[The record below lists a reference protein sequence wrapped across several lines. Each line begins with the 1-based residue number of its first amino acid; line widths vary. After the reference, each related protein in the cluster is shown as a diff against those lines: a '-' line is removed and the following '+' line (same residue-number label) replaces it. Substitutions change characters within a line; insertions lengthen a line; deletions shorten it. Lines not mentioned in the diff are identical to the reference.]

1 MTQIVESLFGVSPE
15 RYQEQKAAA
24 LQQEALAY
32 AQLNPMQRA
41 EANIYAGARQLG
53 SGIGRMLGGEDPGMR
68 RVTEQDQIIRSINL
82 NDPETYGPAAQR
94 AYQMGHTELAQKIL
108 LGADTAYQRQEATRQ
123 RAAQMQS
130 RQQTQAAQQ
139 LIPSLMTP
147 GRPEQVMIDEAAD
160 TSYLQKAQ
168 AAGIDQN
175 ILGQLMRTAEGRAE
189 LKSRIDTLA
198 GLQGPTINV
207 AEGGKVYQRNLATG
221 ELELVAT
228 GAVKPVTPP
237 ALGAD
242 FNRFAREVAFGVPYE
257 NLTREQVTEINRRV
271 DAEKKSNASA
281 SAPKIMVNMQEGF
294 GKTLTETITGTVK
307 NARAAFGTLNSIE
320 NMQVL
325 LDEGVKTG
333 FGQEAMLNL
342 GKAGQLFN
350 PDLNLRGLAGQEA
363 FQAFSNSVILPEVKK
378 LGANPTDT
386 DLKFIVTGSPS
397 LSKTVE
403 GNKLMLDTLA
413 LKLNREKD
421 LGRFSNQWLAANAN
435 LVKNDPIIAGTK
447 FETDSDTYFQSSPLY
462 GNAANNLRQRFN
474 SIGTEA
480 TPGAANARSAAAGA
494 GLIAPPAPPAAQPAP
509 PPAPAPA
516 PQLQAPA
523 PVPMAAPV
531 AAVRPQPA
539 PPFAPAAG
547 LLSGQMAAPVRPVA
561 VPPPP
566 PFVPAMAPAPAM
578 PSGPPTAAPQLIPD
592 NVEWRASGVVIYTNP
607 DGKKVPIGK
616 ANTQAEVFKLIKTH
630 EAKTK

>member
-1 MTQIVESLFGVSPE
+1 MSEIVESLFGVNPE
-15 RYQEQKAAA
+15 RYKQQQDVA
-24 LQQEALAY
+24 LQREALAY

-82 NDPETYGPAAQR
+82 NDPETFGPAAQR

-147 GRPEQVMIDEAAD
+147 GRPEQVIIDEAAD

-175 ILGQLMRTAEGRAE
+175 TLRQLMATPAGRTE
-189 LKSRIDTLA
+189 LKSYIDTMEA
-198 GLQGPTINV
+198 TRGKRTTI
-207 AEGGKVYQRNLATG
+207 AEGGTVIEEDPLTG
-221 ELELVAT
+221 AVRTVAT

-237 ALGAD
+237 AFGSD
-242 FNRFAREVAFGVPYE
+242 FNRFAAATYPGVPQSS
-257 NLTREQVTEINRRV
+257 LTGPQIEVVNAKV
-271 DAEKKSNASA
+271 DADKAKNAAA

-421 LGRFSNQWLAANAN
+421 LGRFSNQWLAANAA

-462 GNAANNLRQRFN
+462 GASATNLRQRFN
-474 SIGTEA
+474 SIGTAA

-494 GLIAPPAPPAAQPAP
+494 GLIAPPAAP

-523 PVPMAAPV
+523 PAPVPMAAPV
-531 AAVRPQPA
+531 AVRSQAA
-539 PPFAPAAG
+539 PAPAAG

-561 VPPPP
+561 APAPYI
-566 PFVPAMAPAPAM
+566 PAMAPPPAPAM

-592 NVEWRASGVVIYTNP
+592 NVNWMASGNVIYTNT
-607 DGKKVPIGK
+607 DGKKVNIGK
-616 ANTQAEVFKLIKTH
+616 AITQAEVFNLIKKH

>member
-1 MTQIVESLFGVSPE
+1 MSEIVESLFGVSPE
-15 RYQEQKAAA
+15 RYRQQQDIA
-24 LQQEALAY
+24 LQREALAY

-41 EANIYAGARQLG
+41 EAGIYAGARQLG

-82 NDPETYGPAAQR
+82 NDPETFGPAAQR

-123 RAAQMQS
+123 RAAGVLS

-147 GRPEQVMIDEAAD
+147 GQPEQVMIDEAAD

-175 ILGQLMRTAEGRAE
+175 ILRQLMGTAPGRAE
-189 LKSRIDTLA
+189 LKSFIDTMEA
-198 GLQGPTINV
+198 MQGPTTTL
-207 AEGGKVYQRNLATG
+207 AEAASLVRRNPITG
-221 ELELVAT
+221 AVTTVAT
-228 GAVKPVTPP
+228 GAPKPPP
-237 ALGAD
+237 APPAPPSPGSD
-242 FNRFAREVAFGVPYE
+242 FSRFAREVAFGIPFD
-257 NLTREQVTEINRRV
+257 NLTKEQVTEINRRV
-271 DAEKKSNASA
+271 DAEKKSTASA
-281 SAPKIMVNMQEGF
+281 GAARLSVNMQEGF

-421 LGRFSNQWLAANAN
+421 LGRFSNQWLAANAA

-474 SIGTEA
+474 SIGTAA

-494 GLIAPPAPPAAQPAP
+494 GLIAA
-509 PPAPAPA
+509 PAPAPA
-516 PQLQAPA
+516 PCTTTSATA
-523 PVPMAAPV
+523 TGSSTTASTSAN
-531 AAVRPQPA
+531 
-539 PPFAPAAG
+539 G
-547 LLSGQMAAPVRPVA
+547 GTSG
-561 VPPPP
+561 
-566 PFVPAMAPAPAM
+566 
-578 PSGPPTAAPQLIPD
+578 S
-592 NVEWRASGVVIYTNP
+592 S
-607 DGKKVPIGK
+607 
-616 ANTQAEVFKLIKTH
+616 
-630 EAKTK
+630 

>member
-15 RYQEQKAAA
+15 RYQEQKDAA
-24 LQQEALAY
+24 LQQEALTY
-32 AQLNPMQRA
+32 AQLNPRQRA
-41 EANIYAGARQLG
+41 SAGIYAGARGLA

-108 LGADTAYQRQEATRQ
+108 LGSDTAYQRQEATRQ

-130 RQQTQAAQQ
+130 RQQTAEAQAM
-139 LIPSLMTP
+139 LPNLMREA
-147 GRPEQVMIDEAAD
+147 RPEQMVSTDD
-160 TSYLQKAQ
+160 TGVVNTIPAQ
-168 AAGIDQN
+168 AAGVDPDVQRR
-175 ILGQLMRTAEGRAE
+175 LMGTAPGQAL
-189 LKSRIDTLA
+189 LKSFAEITKAMQGEVVKYGEGDVGIRINPL
-198 GLQGPTINV
+198 
-207 AEGGKVYQRNLATG
+207 TG
-221 ELELVAT
+221 QSEKVAT

-237 ALGAD
+237 ALGSD

-421 LGRFSNQWLAANAN
+421 LGRFSNQWLAANAA

-462 GNAANNLRQRFN
+462 GASATNLRQRFN
-474 SIGTEA
+474 SIGTAA

-494 GLIAPPAPPAAQPAP
+494 GLIAAPAAAP
-509 PPAPAPA
+509 PPAQLQAPA
-516 PQLQAPA
+516 PQPAPA

-547 LLSGQMAAPVRPVA
+547 LLSGQMSAPVRPVA

-566 PFVPAMAPAPAM
+566 PFVPAMA
-578 PSGPPTAAPQLIPD
+578 SGTPTAAPQLIPD

>member
-15 RYQEQKAAA
+15 RYQEQKDAA

-32 AQLNPMQRA
+32 AKLDPYQRA
-41 EANIYAGARQLG
+41 SAGIYAGARGLA

-147 GRPEQVMIDEAAD
+147 GRPEQVVSDEMGFD
-160 TSYLQKAQ
+160 YVRQAQ

-175 ILGQLMRTAEGRAE
+175 TLRQLMATPAGRTE
-189 LKSRIDTLA
+189 LKSYIDTMEA
-198 GLQGPTINV
+198 TRGKRTTI
-207 AEGGKVYQRNLATG
+207 AEGGTVIEEDPLTG
-221 ELELVAT
+221 AVRTVAT

-237 ALGAD
+237 ALGSD
-242 FNRFAREVAFGVPYE
+242 FNRFAREVAFGVPYDK
-257 NLTREQVTEINRRV
+257 LTKEQITEINRRV
-271 DAEKKSNASA
+271 DAEKSKTASA
-281 SAPKIMVNMQEGF
+281 GAAKVMVNMQEGF

-421 LGRFSNQWLAANAN
+421 LGRFSNQWLAANAT

-462 GNAANNLRQRFN
+462 GASATNLRQRFN
-474 SIGTEA
+474 SIGTAA

-494 GLIAPPAPPAAQPAP
+494 GLIAPPAQLA
-509 PPAPAPA
+509 PAPAPA

-523 PVPMAAPV
+523 PAPVPMAAPVAAPV

-539 PPFAPAAG
+539 PP
-547 LLSGQMAAPVRPVA
+547 LAAPVRPA
-561 VPPPP
+561 MA
-566 PFVPAMAPAPAM
+566 PAMAPAPAPAM
-578 PSGPPTAAPQLIPD
+578 ASGTPTAAPQLIPD